1 MLVATVM
8 RAMPATEDSVLRAD
22 LVGASFTGLWP
33 PRTPTQTQTPSRA
46 LTLFGAPARTAL
58 QGTPTGR

>member
-8 RAMPATEDSVLRAD
+8 RAVPTTKGHALRAD
-22 LVGASFTGLWP
+22 LDDPSFTGLRP
-33 PRTPTQTQTPSRA
+33 PRTPTQTQTPPRA
-46 LTLFGAPARTAL
+46 LTLSGAPARTAL

>member
-1 MLVATVM
+1 MLVATVV
-8 RAMPATEDSVLRAD
+8 RAVPATEDCVLRVD
-22 LVGASFTGLWP
+22 LVDASFTGLRP
-33 PRTPTQTQTPSRA
+33 PRTPTQTQTPPRA